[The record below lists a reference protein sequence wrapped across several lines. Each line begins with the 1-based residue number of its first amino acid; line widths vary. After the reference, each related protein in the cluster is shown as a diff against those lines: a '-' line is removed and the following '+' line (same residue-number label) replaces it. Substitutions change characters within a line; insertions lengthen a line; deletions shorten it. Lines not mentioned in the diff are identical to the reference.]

1 LTQIYIFY
9 FRVVPYKNFWL
20 TVLAK
25 TGDDVFYRSLQ
36 RRALE
41 KGFQLSDTTLARI
54 DPNSG
59 MVGEPLIVNSEN
71 DIFKILNTRYLKPE
85 DRDWKSL

>member
-1 LTQIYIFY
+1 MLSLN
-9 FRVVPYKNFWL
+9 FRAVPYKNYWL

-25 TGDDVFYRSLQ
+25 TGDEVFYKSLQ
-36 RRALE
+36 RRSLE
-41 KGFQLSDTTLARI
+41 KGFRLSETILAPI

-71 DIFKILNTRYLKPE
+71 DIFKILDTKYLAPE
-85 DRDWKSL
+85 SRAWKGP